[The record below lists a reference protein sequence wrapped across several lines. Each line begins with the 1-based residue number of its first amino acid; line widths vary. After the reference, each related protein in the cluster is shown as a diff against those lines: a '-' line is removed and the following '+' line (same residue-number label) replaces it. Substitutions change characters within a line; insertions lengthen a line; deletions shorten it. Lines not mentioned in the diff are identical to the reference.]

1 MPHAPASHDFS
12 GPSAKA
18 VLSSEESLNEES
30 LCREPKLAEPFCEE
44 AFEGWPL
51 GEAPCLPTSA
61 ASDANAGTT
70 VFAGGAAGAAASSNE
85 AAGTAAFAGAP
96 SFADAPVGS
105 GTFAGAAVGSTT
117 FVGTAAFAGEAF
129 SSTAF
134 AGAIAATS
142 FPQFMQNLASRGS
155 FAPHFVQYMPVIL
168 YLIRFF
174 SLAIVSPDASGTC
187 QRPPMRAS
195 LHDFFTRFIPLF
207 RNTPF
212 DYSCI
217 VETIPNEKRGHVL
230 QPLRNRKREH
240 SEVLPP
246 MRKRAPSKR
255 AIE

>member
-12 GPSAKA
+12 GSSAKA
-18 VLSSEESLNEES
+18 SLSDEGSLNEES

-51 GEAPCLPTSA
+51 GEAPCLPASA

-70 VFAGGAAGAAASSNE
+70 VFADATAGAAASLDA
-85 AAGTAAFAGAP
+85 AAGLAAFA
-96 SFADAPVGS
+96 SAPVGP
-105 GTFAGAAVGSTT
+105 TT
-117 FVGTAAFAGEAF
+117 
-129 SSTAF
+129 F
-134 AGAIAATS
+134 AGAIAATG

-168 YLIRFF
+168 CLIRFF
-174 SLAIVSPDASGTC
+174 SLGIVSPDASDTC
-187 QRPPMRAS
+187 QRPPMRAC